1 MRKIGT
7 LVGAAVAATVVAVG
21 AILVATWSPVMGDE
35 PHQTVNV
42 TIKDSAFKVETR
54 VLRLQA
60 PIRIVLHNTDAIE
73 HGFTSPGLADVD
85 ARVEAHG
92 VVTYGRGIK
101 GLYVGPGETA
111 SITFEPTSAGA
122 LKFGCDLHPQ
132 MKGELAVLTINAA

>member
-1 MRKIGT
+1 MRKIGNFAG
-7 LVGAAVAATVVAVG
+7 VVMFAVAAGVALMG
-21 AILVATWSPVMGDE
+21 ARSPAAGDE
-35 PHQTVNV
+35 PHQTVDV
-42 TIKDSAFKVETR
+42 TIRDSTFKVETR

-60 PIRIVLHNTDAIE
+60 PIRIVLRNTDAIE

-101 GLYVGPGETA
+101 GLYVGPGEEA
-111 SITFEPTSAGA
+111 SIIFEPNHAGA
-122 LKFGCDLHPQ
+122 LKFSCDLHPQ